1 MTEEA
6 SRRVLLSTGAPPQ
19 RAAWVGYAACAW
31 AFVFAAAH
39 YYWAFGGTWLVG
51 ESGVIQSRELLANE
65 PWYYWTSWLVLS
77 TAFAAAGLFPLA
89 LSRSRA
95 DRLPRWM
102 GKVLTSG
109 VCGVL
114 LLLVAA
120 LVASDGPSWTQAPFL
135 LCAAGL
141 ALVRVRYGTI
151 PRRALLATT
160 GILGLGMSL
169 YGVIGLAY
177 ASPWGAWWLA
187 GGLLFAA
194 TAWSSVREPCG
205 SRRGG
210 SKTRSGDGTPP

>member
-1 MTEEA
+1 M
-6 SRRVLLSTGAPPQ
+6 
-19 RAAWVGYAACAW
+19 
-31 AFVFAAAH
+31 
-39 YYWAFGGTWLVG
+39 
-51 ESGVIQSRELLANE
+51 
-65 PWYYWTSWLVLS
+65 
-77 TAFAAAGLFPLA
+77 FAAAGLFPLA
-89 LSRSRA
+89 LVRSRA

-102 GKVLTSG
+102 GEAFTLG

-151 PRRALLATT
+151 PRRALRAAT
-160 GILGLGMSL
+160 GILGLGMAL
-169 YGVIGLAY
+169 YGAVGLAY

-194 TAWSSVREPCG
+194 TAWLGARVPCG
-205 SRRGG
+205 FRRGG
-210 SKTRSGDGTPP
+210 SEDVV